1 MLSVIPGLLDVYSL
15 LKYCEKI
22 MKPKKTWQTRP
33 EILLMMMAAAM
44 PIAFWAWVVLLN
56 NFTVEVALFTGKE
69 IGILQSLR
77 EVPGFLSFLVVYLL
91 LIIAEQRL
99 ALLSLFILGLGVA
112 MTGYFPTAIGLYIT
126 TVISSIGVH
135 YYEACHQSLS
145 LQWLDKKTAPE
156 RMGLIFSVASMAKLL
171 VLGAIFAAYLLD
183 SPEISWKAL
192 ASSTGLITDLESYEM
207 TYFYAGLVTCI
218 LALAAYILF
227 PQFNETVRQTRK
239 IVLRKRY
246 WLYYGL
252 TFISGARRQ
261 IFIVFASFLM
271 VEKFGYSLIQITAL
285 FLLNAAFN
293 VFLAPLV
300 GKIIGRVGE
309 RAALVFEYLG
319 LIGVFVAY
327 AFVEDGQLAAG
338 LYVIDHMFFAFAIAI
353 KTYFQKIGDPAD
365 MASTASVAFTIN
377 HIAAVVIPA
386 VFGLL
391 WLVSPSA
398 VFLSGAALAG
408 VSLLLSLNVPRD
420 PQAGDEVI
428 YGYRGQRTKVAG

>member
-1 MLSVIPGLLDVYSL
+1 
-15 LKYCEKI
+15 
-22 MKPKKTWQTRP
+22 MKPTKIWQSRP
-33 EILLMMMAAAM
+33 EILLMVMAAAM

-56 NFTVEVALFTGKE
+56 NFTVELAAFTGKE
-69 IGILQSLR
+69 IGVLQSLR

-99 ALLSLFILGLGVA
+99 ALLSLFILGVGVA
-112 MTGYFPTAIGLYIT
+112 LTGYFPTVIGLYIT
-126 TVISSIGVH
+126 TVISSVGFH

-156 RMGLIFSVASMAKLL
+156 RMGLIYSVASMAKFL
-171 VLGAIFAAYLLD
+171 VLGVIFAAYLSSL
-183 SPEISWKAL
+183 SEISWRAL
-192 ASSTGLITDLESYEM
+192 ASSTGLRTGLESYQI
-207 TYFYAGLVTCI
+207 TYLFSGLATCG
-218 LALAAYILF
+218 LALIAYILF

-239 IVLRKRY
+239 IVLRKQY
-246 WLYYGL
+246 WLYYAL

-271 VEKFGYSLIQITAL
+271 VEKFGYSLTQITAL

-293 VFLAPLV
+293 IFLAPLV
-300 GKIIGRVGE
+300 GKVISRIGE

-327 AFVEDGQLAAG
+327 AFVEDGALAAG

-377 HIAAVVIPA
+377 HIAAVIIPA
-386 VFGLL
+386 LFGLL

-398 VFLSGAALAG
+398 VFLSGAVMAG
-408 VSLLLSLNVPRD
+408 MSLILSLNVPRN
-420 PQAGDEVI
+420 PQAGAEVI
-428 YGYRGQRTKVAG
+428 FGYRGRITKAAE

>member
-1 MLSVIPGLLDVYSL
+1 MPLLQS
-15 LKYCEKI
+15 
-22 MKPKKTWQTRP
+22 WRSRP
-33 EILLMMMAAAM
+33 EILLMVMAGGM
-44 PIAFWAWVVLLN
+44 PLAFWAWVVLLN
-56 NFTVEVALFTGKE
+56 NFTVEVAAFTGRE

-99 ALLSLFILGLGVA
+99 ALLSLFILGIGVA
-112 MTGYFPTAIGLYIT
+112 LTGYFPTVVGLYIT
-126 TVISSIGVH
+126 TVISSIGFH
-135 YYEACHQSLS
+135 YYEACNQSLT

-156 RMGLIFSVASMAKLL
+156 RMGQIYGVGAFSQLLI
-171 VLGAIFAAYLLD
+171 LGAIFAAYVMTLPDL
-183 SPEISWKAL
+183 SWTAL
-192 ASSTGLITDLESYEM
+192 ASSTGLVTSIQSYQITYLL
-207 TYFYAGLVTCI
+207 AGLATCVI
-218 LALAAYILF
+218 ALAAFIIF
-227 PQFNETVRQTRK
+227 PHFTESVRQTRK

-246 WLYYGL
+246 WLYYAL
-252 TFISGARRQ
+252 TFIAGARRQ
-261 IFIVFASFLM
+261 IFLVFASFLM
-271 VEKFGYSLIQITAL
+271 VEKFGYSLTQITAL

-293 VFLAPLV
+293 IWLAPLV

-327 AFVEDGQLAAG
+327 AFVEDGTTAAA

-386 VFGLL
+386 AFGLL
-391 WLVSPSA
+391 WLVSPAA
-398 VFLSGAALAG
+398 VFLSGAAMAAI
-408 VSLLLSLNVPRD
+408 SLILSLNVPRH
-420 PQAGDEVI
+420 PRAGEEVVF
-428 YGYRGQRTKVAG
+428 GYRGQVIKPAQ

>member
-1 MLSVIPGLLDVYSL
+1 MLLLFV
-15 LKYCEKI
+15 KTKTMNFC
-22 MKPKKTWQTRP
+22 KTWQTRP
-33 EILLMMMAAAM
+33 EILLMVMAAAM

-56 NFTVEVALFTGKE
+56 NFTVEVASFTGKE

-99 ALLSLFILGLGVA
+99 ALLSLFILGVGVA
-112 MTGYFPTAIGLYIT
+112 LTGYLPTIIGLYIT
-126 TVISSIGVH
+126 TVISSIGFH
-135 YYEACHQSLS
+135 YYEACQQSLS

-156 RMGLIFSVASMAKLL
+156 RMGLIYSVASVAKFL
-171 VLGAIFAAYLLD
+171 VLGAIFTVYLL
-183 SPEISWKAL
+183 SLPEISWHAL
-192 ASSTGLITDLESYEM
+192 ASSTGLATGLNSYQF
-207 TYFYAGLVTCI
+207 TYLFTGLVTCG
-218 LALAAYILF
+218 LAVVAYTIF
-227 PQFNETVRQTRK
+227 PQFNETVQQTRR
-239 IVLRKRY
+239 IILRKRY
-246 WLYYGL
+246 WLYYAL

-271 VEKFGYSLIQITAL
+271 VEKFGYSLTQITAL

-293 VFLAPLV
+293 IFLAPLV
-300 GKIIGRVGE
+300 GKVISRVGE

-319 LIGVFVAY
+319 LIGVFMAY
-327 AFVEDGQLAAG
+327 AFVEDGMFAAA

-377 HIAAVVIPA
+377 HIAAVIIPA
-386 VFGLL
+386 LFGLL

-398 VFLSGAALAG
+398 VFLSGAVMAG
-408 VSLLLSLNVPRD
+408 MSLILSLNVPRN
-420 PQAGDEVI
+420 PQAGAEVI
-428 YGYRGQRTKVAG
+428 FGYRGRITKAAE

>member
-1 MLSVIPGLLDVYSL
+1 
-15 LKYCEKI
+15 
-22 MKPKKTWQTRP
+22 
-33 EILLMMMAAAM
+33 
-44 PIAFWAWVVLLN
+44 
-56 NFTVEVALFTGKE
+56 
-69 IGILQSLR
+69 
-77 EVPGFLSFLVVYLL
+77 
-91 LIIAEQRL
+91 
-99 ALLSLFILGLGVA
+99 

-126 TVISSIGVH
+126 TVISSIGFH

-145 LQWLDKKTAPE
+145 LQWLDKKTVPE

-353 KTYFQKIGDPAD
+353 KTYFQKIAIQLIWRAQPA
-365 MASTASVAFTIN
+365 S
-377 HIAAVVIPA
+377 
-386 VFGLL
+386 
-391 WLVSPSA
+391 
-398 VFLSGAALAG
+398 LSRLII
-408 VSLLLSLNVPRD
+408 LLS
-420 PQAGDEVI
+420 
-428 YGYRGQRTKVAG
+428 

>member
-1 MLSVIPGLLDVYSL
+1 MLPLFVKTKSMNF
-15 LKYCEKI
+15 C
-22 MKPKKTWQTRP
+22 KTWKTRP
-33 EILLMMMAAAM
+33 EILLMVMAAAM

-56 NFTVEVALFTGKE
+56 NFTVEVANFTGKE

-99 ALLSLFILGLGVA
+99 ALLSLFILGVGVA
-112 MTGYFPTAIGLYIT
+112 LTGYFPTIIGLYIT
-126 TVISSIGVH
+126 TVISSIGFH

-156 RMGLIFSVASMAKLL
+156 RMGLIYSVASVAKFL
-171 VLGAIFAAYLLD
+171 VLGAIFTIYLL
-183 SPEISWKAL
+183 SLPEISWQAL
-192 ASSTGLITDLESYEM
+192 ASSTGLATGLNSYQF
-207 TYFYAGLVTCI
+207 TYLFAGLVTCG
-218 LALAAYILF
+218 LAVIAYTLF
-227 PQFNETVRQTRK
+227 PQFNETVQQTRR
-239 IVLRKRY
+239 IILRKRY
-246 WLYYGL
+246 WLYYAL

-271 VEKFGYSLIQITAL
+271 VEKFGYSLTQITAL

-293 VFLAPLV
+293 ILLAPLV
-300 GKIIGRVGE
+300 GKVISRIGE
-309 RAALVFEYLG
+309 RAALVFEYIG
-319 LIGVFVAY
+319 LIGVFIAY
-327 AFVEDGQLAAG
+327 AFVEDGALAAG

-353 KTYFQKIGDPAD
+353 KTYFQKISDPAD

-391 WLVSPSA
+391 WLISPAA
-398 VFLSGAALAG
+398 VFLSGAAMAV
-408 VSLLLSLNVPRD
+408 VSLLLSLNVPRN
-420 PQAGDEVI
+420 PQAGDEVVL
-428 YGYRGQRTKVAG
+428 GYRGQFTNLAE

>member
-1 MLSVIPGLLDVYSL
+1 
-15 LKYCEKI
+15 
-22 MKPKKTWQTRP
+22 MKPTKVWQSRP
-33 EILLMMMAAAM
+33 EILLMVMAAAM

-56 NFTVEVALFTGKE
+56 NFTVEVAAFTGKE
-69 IGILQSLR
+69 IGVLQSLR

-99 ALLSLFILGLGVA
+99 ALLSLFILGVGVA
-112 MTGYFPTAIGLYIT
+112 LTGYFPTVIGLYIT
-126 TVISSIGVH
+126 TVISSIGFH

-156 RMGLIFSVASMAKLL
+156 RMGLIYSVASLAKFL
-171 VLGAIFAAYLLD
+171 VLGAIFSAYLL
-183 SPEISWKAL
+183 SLSEISWRAL
-192 ASSTGLITDLESYEM
+192 ANSTGLRTGLESYQI
-207 TYFYAGLVTCI
+207 TYLFAGLATCG
-218 LALAAYILF
+218 LALLAYILF

-246 WLYYGL
+246 WLYYAL

-271 VEKFGYSLIQITAL
+271 VEKFGYSLTQITAL

-293 VFLAPLV
+293 IFLAPLV
-300 GKIIGRVGE
+300 GKVISRIGE
-309 RAALVFEYLG
+309 RAALVFEYIG
-319 LIGVFVAY
+319 LIGVFLAY
-327 AFVEDGQLAAG
+327 AFVEDGTLAAA
-338 LYVIDHMFFAFAIAI
+338 LYVVDHMFFAFAIAI

-377 HIAAVVIPA
+377 HIAAVIIPA
-386 VFGLL
+386 LFGLL

-398 VFLSGAALAG
+398 VFLSGAVMAG
-408 VSLLLSLNVPRD
+408 VSLILSLNVPRN

-428 YGYRGQRTKVAG
+428 FGYRGRITKAAE

>member
-1 MLSVIPGLLDVYSL
+1 MLLLFV
-15 LKYCEKI
+15 KTKTMNFC
-22 MKPKKTWQTRP
+22 KTWQTRP
-33 EILLMMMAAAM
+33 EILLMVMAAAM

-56 NFTVEVALFTGKE
+56 NFTVEVASFTGKE

-99 ALLSLFILGLGVA
+99 ALLSLFILGVGVA
-112 MTGYFPTAIGLYIT
+112 LTGYFPTIIGLYIT
-126 TVISSIGVH
+126 TVISSIGFH
-135 YYEACHQSLS
+135 YYEACQQSLS

-156 RMGLIFSVASMAKLL
+156 RMGLIYSVASVAKFL
-171 VLGAIFAAYLLD
+171 VLGAIFTVYLL
-183 SPEISWKAL
+183 SLPEISWHAL
-192 ASSTGLITDLESYEM
+192 ASSSGLATGLNSYQF
-207 TYFYAGLVTCI
+207 TYLFTGLVTCG
-218 LALAAYILF
+218 LAVVAYTIF
-227 PQFNETVRQTRK
+227 PQFNETVQQTRR
-239 IVLRKRY
+239 IILRKRY
-246 WLYYGL
+246 WLYYAL

-271 VEKFGYSLIQITAL
+271 VEKFGYSLTQITAL

-293 VFLAPLV
+293 IFLAPLV
-300 GKIIGRVGE
+300 GKVISRVGE

-319 LIGVFVAY
+319 LIGVFMAY
-327 AFVEDGQLAAG
+327 AFVEDSMFAAA

-377 HIAAVVIPA
+377 HIAAVIIPA
-386 VFGLL
+386 LFGLL

-398 VFLSGAALAG
+398 VFLSGAVMAG
-408 VSLLLSLNVPRD
+408 MSLILSLNVPRN
-420 PQAGDEVI
+420 PQAGAEVI
-428 YGYRGQRTKVAG
+428 FGYRGRITKAAE

>member
-1 MLSVIPGLLDVYSL
+1 M
-15 LKYCEKI
+15 
-22 MKPKKTWQTRP
+22 
-33 EILLMMMAAAM
+33 
-44 PIAFWAWVVLLN
+44 
-56 NFTVEVALFTGKE
+56 
-69 IGILQSLR
+69 
-77 EVPGFLSFLVVYLL
+77 VVYLL

-126 TVISSIGVH
+126 TVISSIGFH

-207 TYFYAGLVTCI
+207 TYFYAGSVTCI

-377 HIAAVVIPA
+377 HIAAVDTSS
-386 VFGLL
+386 L
-391 WLVSPSA
+391 WFALVVSPSA

-428 YGYRGQRTKVAG
+428 YGYRARELRLGRC